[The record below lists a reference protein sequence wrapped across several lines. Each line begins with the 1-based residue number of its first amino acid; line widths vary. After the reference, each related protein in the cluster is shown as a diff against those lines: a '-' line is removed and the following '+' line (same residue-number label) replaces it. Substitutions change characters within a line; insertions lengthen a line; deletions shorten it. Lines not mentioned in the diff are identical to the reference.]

1 MQATNDD
8 ASGAKGAGH
17 DAHGREAER
26 PREIPP
32 AGWKDILKRTA
43 AEIKQDHVAVVSAG
57 VAFYAFL
64 ALFPA
69 LIALITIYGLVA
81 DPATIERQINDMTS
95 AMSPQVAQL
104 LAQPLTSAATGQGL
118 TLGLIVSLAGVL
130 WSASSGVN
138 GLIEGLNI
146 AYDEEN
152 QRKFLKKRGLALLLT
167 LGAIV
172 FVILA
177 VGLVAVVPIVL
188 NAMRLGALGTV
199 VANVIRWPLLAV
211 LVMAALGVIYKIGP
225 DRDNPQF
232 RWVSWG
238 AVVATVLWLIGSAL
252 FSLYVNNFGKYNET
266 YGALAGVVVLMLWL
280 FLSAFI
286 VVLGAEINS
295 EMEAQTRKDST
306 VGEERPMGQR
316 RAVKA
321 DELG

>member
-1 MQATNDD
+1 MQAANDD
-8 ASGAKGAGH
+8 ASGARRASH
-17 DAHGREAER
+17 DVHGREAER
-26 PREIPP
+26 PREIPA

-43 AEIKQDHVAVVSAG
+43 AEIKQDHVAIVSAG

-81 DPATIERQINDMTS
+81 DPATIERQISDMTS

-104 LAQPLTSAATGQGL
+104 LAQPLKSAATGQGL
-118 TLGLIVSLAGVL
+118 TFGLIVWLAGVL
-130 WSASSGVN
+130 GSASSGVN

-167 LGAIV
+167 FGAIV

-188 NAMRLGALGTV
+188 NAIRLGALGTV
-199 VANVIRWPLLAV
+199 IANVIRWPLLAV